1 MIIPIPKYTGH
12 VNSPRFGTTL
22 WFTVGS
28 LEVFIRFDTDFY
40 CNDCKELVDVV
51 NHLGNQVHLADHSS
65 AYPSKDCK
73 E

>member
-40 CNDCKELVDVV
+40 CNDCTYAAGTAPYNVLKKVAVRKYKEIKQNENL
-51 NHLGNQVHLADHSS
+51 
-65 AYPSKDCK
+65 
-73 E
+73 